1 MNLIITCARH
11 LESETT
17 DELSAVLAQFGD
29 ENPEISRTSMSGIL
43 TAKTKLVPFE
53 VIKNIREK
61 IVDEPWSI
69 RYCLRI
75 IPIEQVV
82 DTNLE
87 EISTQVFSLMKKIN
101 EKESY
106 RITIEKRNSDISS
119 TEIIS
124 KIADSITNKVSL
136 EEPDWI
142 VLVEIL
148 GNKTGVSVLKSDD
161 IFSLEISKRG
171 LLE

>member
-17 DELSAVLAQFGD
+17 IELSEILELFGD
-29 ENPEISRTSMSGIL
+29 ESSEIIRTGMSGVL
-43 TAKTKLVPFE
+43 TAKTKLDPFE
-53 VIKNIREK
+53 VIRKIREK
-61 IVDEPWSI
+61 INDEPWSI
-69 RYCLRI
+69 RYCLRV
-75 IPIEQVV
+75 IPIERVV
-82 DTNLE
+82 ETNFE
-87 EISTQVFSLMKKIN
+87 EISSEVLSLMKKVN
-101 EKESY
+101 ENETY

-124 KIADSITNKVSL
+124 KIADNISNKVSL

-142 VLVEIL
+142 ALIEIL
-148 GNKTGVSVLKSDD
+148 DKKTGISVLKNDD
-161 IFSLEISKRG
+161 IFSLELSKRG

>member
-1 MNLIITCARH
+1 LNLIITCARH
-11 LESETT
+11 LEPETT

-29 ENPEISRTSMSGIL
+29 ENSEISRTSMSGVL

-87 EISTQVFSLMKKIN
+87 EISTQVFSLMKKVN

-124 KIADSITNKVSL
+124 KIADNITNKVSL
-136 EEPDWI
+136 EKPDWI
-142 VLVEIL
+142 ALIEIL

-161 IFSLEISKRG
+161 IFSLEISKRE

>member
-1 MNLIITCARH
+1 LNLIITCARH
-11 LESETT
+11 LEPETT

-29 ENPEISRTSMSGIL
+29 ENPEISRTSMSGVL

-87 EISTQVFSLMKKIN
+87 EISTQVFSLMRKVN

-106 RITIEKRNSDISS
+106 RITIEKRNSDILS

-124 KIADSITNKVSL
+124 KIADNITNKVSL
-136 EEPDWI
+136 EKPDWI
-142 VLVEIL
+142 ALIEIL

-161 IFSLEISKRG
+161 IFSLEISKRE

>member
-1 MNLIITCARH
+1 M
-11 LESETT
+11 EPETT

-29 ENPEISRTSMSGIL
+29 ENPEISRTSMSGVL

-87 EISTQVFSLMKKIN
+87 EISTQVFSLMKKVN

-119 TEIIS
+119 AEIIS
-124 KIADSITNKVSL
+124 KIADNITNKVSL
-136 EEPDWI
+136 EKPDWI
-142 VLVEIL
+142 ALIEIL

-161 IFSLEISKRG
+161 IFSLEISKRE

>member
-1 MNLIITCARH
+1 LNLIITCARH
-11 LESETT
+11 LEPETT

-87 EISTQVFSLMKKIN
+87 EISTQVFSLMKKVN

-136 EEPDWI
+136 EKPDWI
-142 VLVEIL
+142 TLIEIL

-161 IFSLEISKRG
+161 IFSLEISKRE

>member
-11 LESETT
+11 LEPETT

-29 ENPEISRTSMSGIL
+29 ENPEISRTSMSGVL

-87 EISTQVFSLMKKIN
+87 EISTQVFSLMRKVN

-106 RITIEKRNSDISS
+106 RITIEKRNSDILS

-124 KIADSITNKVSL
+124 KIADNITNKVSL
-136 EEPDWI
+136 EKPDWI
-142 VLVEIL
+142 ALIEIL

-161 IFSLEISKRG
+161 VFSLEISKRE